1 MTRQKMV
8 RRVDKAVF
16 RRTARS
22 TCKAN
27 LIGSSFR
34 GGIRL

>member
-1 MTRQKMV
+1 MTRKKMV

-22 TCKAN
+22 TAAAN
-27 LIGSSFR
+27 LNSNCYR

>member
-1 MTRQKMV
+1 MKRKKMV
-8 RRVDKAVF
+8 RRVDKAIF

-22 TCKAN
+22 TAAAN
-27 LIGSSFR
+27 LNSTCYR

>member
-1 MTRQKMV
+1 MRRKMN
-8 RRVDKAVF
+8 RKHDRAVF
-16 RRTARS
+16 RRTAS
-22 TCKAN
+22 SVASAN